1 MELGELEELGISRR
15 DHLSRILELAKTL
28 PVMKQLD
35 KDANLTVD
43 QWLHS
48 LKLIEYSDNFKDSG
62 FTDVDRCRKIW
73 EVELNALIGVKKLG
87 HRKRILSSL
96 GKRSSVIQL

>member
-1 MELGELEELGISRR
+1 MELGELEELGINRR
-15 DHLSRILELAKTL
+15 DHLSRILESAKTL

-35 KDANLTVD
+35 KDAHVTVD
-43 QWLHS
+43 EWLTS
-48 LKLIEYSDNFKDSG
+48 LKLIEYSENFKETG
-62 FTDVDRCRKIW
+62 FTDIDRVRKIW

-87 HRKRILSSL
+87 HRKRVLSSL

>member
-1 MELGELEELGISRR
+1 MELGELEEMGINRR
-15 DHLSRILELAKTL
+15 DHLSRILESAKTL

-35 KDANLTVD
+35 KDSCVTVEE
-43 QWLHS
+43 WLKS
-48 LKLIEYSDNFKDSG
+48 LKLVDYSENFKETG
-62 FTDVDRCRKIW
+62 FSDIDRVRKIW
-73 EVELNALIGVKKLG
+73 EVELNALLGIKKLG